1 MQFGIGGLVGLVDI
15 ADLMTSPTSRSE
27 MSSSIS
33 QNFCSKYRSSLTP
46 RPLAAVFVPE
56 GALRDETKNGFE
68 EKRGTWSKNVV
79 TDAHKY
85 NAADIGWFARLANL
99 WVIEQ
104 RTYPFW
110 IGRLNFKMSFFGR
123 FPKHP
128 FLNRILLTITSSYY
142 LLSLYFYIKTVWRAQ
157 KTPEG
162 GGEEVLWEVL
172 GGDVSLGPWNP

>member
-85 NAADIGWFARLANL
+85 NAADIG
-99 WVIEQ
+99 
-104 RTYPFW
+104 
-110 IGRLNFKMSFFGR
+110 
-123 FPKHP
+123 
-128 FLNRILLTITSSYY
+128 
-142 LLSLYFYIKTVWRAQ
+142 
-157 KTPEG
+157 
-162 GGEEVLWEVL
+162 
-172 GGDVSLGPWNP
+172 